1 MSTRLTERKGAK
13 GRQRE
18 RERVRETETDRGIWF
33 FFRSGNKLEYSRIN
47 YNAQLKKETINII
60 TICFIHIYARAT
72 IKKLNVTYHVFLLFS
87 MAWVDKND
95 QILGSIRT
103 NKKMLFTD

>member
-1 MSTRLTERKGAK
+1 M
-13 GRQRE
+13 
-18 RERVRETETDRGIWF
+18 
-33 FFRSGNKLEYSRIN
+33 LE
-47 YNAQLKKETINII
+47 QPQ
-60 TICFIHIYARAT
+60 
-72 IKKLNVTYHVFLLFS
+72 KLNVTYHVFQLFS